1 MTSSPKGSEWR
12 KWDLHVH
19 TPETKLANGYSA
31 PEGTNLWDLF
41 CEKIEASDVD
51 VIGITDYF
59 SIENYL
65 KFKKHFSKKYPK
77 STKVFFPNV
86 ELRLDVSVNRDAEE
100 INLHV
105 IFDNDPAIEPK
116 IVEFLADL
124 KTNIQKGTTGTYHSC
139 SGLTTTKDYQTAAV
153 TQKDIKASLQKAFGK
168 TKPYFIVAAV
178 NAGGIRASGSPRKL
192 NISDEID
199 DCCDFFFGGSQN
211 RDWFLTADRF
221 EDKTVEV
228 NKKSV
233 LAGSDAHS
241 FADLDAW
248 LGKAHSS
255 KGHTKEVTWIK
266 ADTTFEGLKQVT
278 YEPEHRISIQENR
291 PVAPINKIENISLN
305 FPKAALVGGDKF
317 CLAGQDET
325 FELSPY
331 LNCFIGGR
339 GSGKSTILSLLGL
352 QSRYNAASQA
362 FWKNLQPSFNLAKNP
377 EYFAYEGTADFEFIS
392 QNEIE
397 EFAKDK
403 EKFTDA
409 IFQRSKLLLNDSEFE
424 EWDNDTTSLKE
435 KLDEVAA
442 AILRI
447 EQLVNDR
454 QKKEDEKKTLQK
466 VIDAI
471 SSPEYIEASAK
482 NSDLSK
488 EVSSLSAWDTRI
500 ETLKTKVSTAISD
513 LEKGIKGI
521 DKPESGTLEATAKGL
536 YDDTI
541 EGLRT
546 RLETLRADKTQKSI
560 GVKVKE
566 LKGEIEKNEQI
577 IQKILAKNGL
587 SEENINQAKT
597 ASQRITQI
605 NREIKEIDNET
616 DELKTLVATQPAIV
630 ESLAETKVKYEGKIQ
645 TGIAPLQKALETEY
659 NTNKGADI
667 KSIDLIYYFDE
678 ETCWHAIG
686 SEFYEYFSDFEP
698 SYNKG
703 ERSTEVIDFIVKNR
717 DAFSKNTRKDVCGAI
732 DGKKAGKLPNYIE
745 FLDGV
750 FQSEDNLK
758 IFRTIRDKHL
768 YDVGEYKRIE
778 IRYDKKGIEQASF
791 GQRCTAAIVVL
802 LLFGNHPIIIDE
814 PEAHLDSSLIA
825 NYLVPLIKSVK
836 RNRQIIFATH
846 NANFVVNGDSEKI
859 FVLKNDGM
867 TTIVETTIENLDNRE
882 ELLKLEGGKDA
893 FEKRGEKLNL
903 K

>member
-1 MTSSPKGSEWR
+1 MDKYTSGSLWR

-19 TPETKLANGYSA
+19 TPDTKLENHYSA
-31 PEGTNLWDLF
+31 PEGTDPWDLF
-41 CEKIEASDVD
+41 CEKIEASDVG

-65 KFKKHFSKKYPK
+65 KFKKRFYKKYPK
-77 STKVFFPNV
+77 STKVFFPNI
-86 ELRLDVSVNRDAEE
+86 ELRLDVSVNSDAEE

-105 IFDNDPAIEPK
+105 VFDNDPALEAK
-116 IVEFLADL
+116 INEFLADL
-124 KTNIQKGTTGTYHSC
+124 KTNIQIGTSGQYHSC
-139 SGLTTTKDYQTAAV
+139 TGLSTVKEYKTAAV
-153 TQKDIKASLQKAFGK
+153 RQKDIKASLQKAFGK
-168 TKPYFIVAAV
+168 TKPYFIAAAV
-178 NAGGIRASGSPRKL
+178 NAGGIRATGSPRKL

-211 RDWFLTADRF
+211 SEWFLKSDRY
-221 EDKTVEV
+221 EDKTIEV
-228 NKKSV
+228 TKKAV
-233 LAGSDAHS
+233 LAGCDAHS
-241 FADLDAW
+241 FAELDAW

-278 YEPEHRISIQENR
+278 YEPEHRIAVQENR
-291 PVAPINKIENISLN
+291 PVAPINKIENITLN
-305 FPKAALVGGDKF
+305 FPKNAEVGGDKF
-317 CLAGQDET
+317 CLAGQNSTYD
-325 FELSPY
+325 LSPY

-362 FWKNLQPSFNLAKNP
+362 FWKNLQPSFSLAKNP

-397 EFAKDK
+397 DFAKDK

-424 EWDNDTTSLKE
+424 EWDTDTHGLKE
-435 KLDEVAA
+435 KLDEVGS

-447 EQLVNDR
+447 EELVVSK

-471 SSPEYIEASAK
+471 SSPEYIEASGK

-488 EVSSLSAWDTRI
+488 QVSSLNAWDTRI
-500 ETLKTKVSTAISD
+500 ENLKTKVSTAITE
-513 LEKGIKGI
+513 LEKGIKGV
-521 DKPESGTLEATAKGL
+521 DKPDLGSLEATAKGL
-536 YDDTI
+536 YDQTI
-541 EGLRT
+541 EGLRA

-560 GVKVKE
+560 GGKVKE

-605 NREIKEIDNET
+605 NREIKEIENET
-616 DELKTLVATQPAIV
+616 DELKTLVGTQSIIV
-630 ESLAETKVKYEGKIQ
+630 EALAETKVKYEGKIK
-645 TGIAPLQKALETEY
+645 TGIAPLQRSLETEY
-659 NTNKGADI
+659 NANKGADI
-667 KSIDLIYYFDE
+667 KSIELIYYFDE
-678 ETCWHAIG
+678 DACWNAIG
-686 SEFYEYFSDFEP
+686 SEFYQFFSDFDP
-698 SYNKG
+698 PYNKG
-703 ERSTEVIDFIVKNR
+703 ERSTEVIEFIVKNKEV
-717 DAFSKNTRKDVCGAI
+717 FSKNIKKDICGII
-732 DGKKAGKLPNYIE
+732 DGKKGGKLTNYIE
-745 FLDGV
+745 FLDAV
-750 FQSEDNLK
+750 FQSEDNFK

-836 RNRQIIFATH
+836 QNRQIIFATH

-867 TTIVETTIENLDNRE
+867 TTVVETTIENLENRD
-882 ELLKLEGGKDA
+882 ELLKLEGGKQA

>member
-1 MTSSPKGSEWR
+1 M
-12 KWDLHVH
+12 
-19 TPETKLANGYSA
+19 
-31 PEGTNLWDLF
+31 
-41 CEKIEASDVD
+41 
-51 VIGITDYF
+51 
-59 SIENYL
+59 
-65 KFKKHFSKKYPK
+65 
-77 STKVFFPNV
+77 
-86 ELRLDVSVNRDAEE
+86 
-100 INLHV
+100 
-105 IFDNDPAIEPK
+105 
-116 IVEFLADL
+116 
-124 KTNIQKGTTGTYHSC
+124 
-139 SGLTTTKDYQTAAV
+139 
-153 TQKDIKASLQKAFGK
+153 
-168 TKPYFIVAAV
+168 VAAV
-178 NAGGIRASGSPRKL
+178 NAGGIRATGSPRKL

-199 DCCDFFFGGSQN
+199 DCCDFFFGGTQN
-211 RDWFLTADRF
+211 RDWFLKTDRY
-221 EDKTVEV
+221 EDKTIVV
-228 NKKSV
+228 SQKAV
-233 LAGSDAHS
+233 LTGSDAHNFS
-241 FADLDAW
+241 DLDAW
-248 LGKAHSS
+248 LGKSYTS
-255 KGHTKEVTWIK
+255 KGHIKEVTCIK

-278 YEPEHRISIQENR
+278 SEPEHRISIQENT
-291 PVAPINKIENISLN
+291 PVAPINKIESLTLK
-305 FPKAALVGGDKF
+305 FPKNALVGGDKF

-325 FELSPY
+325 YNLSPY

-352 QSRYNAASQA
+352 QSRYNSASQA
-362 FWKNLQPSFNLAKNP
+362 FWKNLQPSFNLTKNP
-377 EYFAYEGTADFEFIS
+377 EYFKYEGTADFEFIS

-424 EWDNDTTSLKE
+424 EWDTDTATLKE
-435 KLDEVAA
+435 KLNEVAR

-447 EQLVNDR
+447 EELSGDQ
-454 QKKEDEKKTLQK
+454 QKKDDEKKTLQK

-471 SSPEYIEASAK
+471 SSPEYIKASAK
-482 NSDLSK
+482 NSELSK
-488 EVSSLSAWDTRI
+488 EVSNLNAWDTRI
-500 ETLKTKVSTAISD
+500 ETLKTKVSAAIND
-513 LEKGIKGI
+513 LEKGVKGV
-521 DKPESGTLEATAKGL
+521 DKLESGTIEATAKSL

-541 EGLRT
+541 EVLRN
-546 RLETLRADKTQKSI
+546 RLETLRTDKTQKTI
-560 GVKVKE
+560 TAKIKE
-566 LKGEIEKNEQI
+566 LKGEIEVNEGI

-597 ASQRITQI
+597 ASQRIIQI
-605 NREIKEIDNET
+605 NREIKEIGNET
-616 DELKTLVATQPAIV
+616 EELKTLVATQMSIV
-630 ESLAETKVKYEGKIQ
+630 EALAETQIKYEGKIK
-645 TGIAPLQKALETEY
+645 TGIAPLQKSLETEY
-659 NTNKGADI
+659 NANKGADI
-667 KSIDLIYYFDE
+667 KSIELIYYFDE
-678 ETCWHAIG
+678 DSCWHAIG

-703 ERSTEVIDFIVKNR
+703 ERSTEVIDFIVKNK
-717 DAFSKNTRKDVCGAI
+717 DSFSKNIRKDICAVI
-732 DGKKAGKLPNYIE
+732 DGKKGGKMPNYIE

-867 TTIVETTIENLDNRE
+867 TTIIETTIENLGNRE